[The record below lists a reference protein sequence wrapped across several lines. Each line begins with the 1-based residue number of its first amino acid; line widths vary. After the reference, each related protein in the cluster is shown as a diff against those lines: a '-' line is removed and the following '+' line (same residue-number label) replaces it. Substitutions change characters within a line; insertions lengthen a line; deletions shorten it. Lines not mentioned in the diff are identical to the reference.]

1 MLTKNQKGAVAIEM
15 AIVTLFILVPL
26 LLGTIDLAI
35 AIYNQQ
41 VLTNASREGA
51 RAGIARSST
60 SVETVVQNYC
70 ANRLIPSGSSPSR
83 VGCGRRSV
91 SERLCC
97 DRHLRSSFLVCRDHR
112 FASDEDFNRADCHED
127 GTAATFIG
135 NGFYGSVRIILPVPR
150 NRFNED
156 FCLLR

>member
-1 MLTKNQKGAVAIEM
+1 MAMLTKNQKGAVAIEM

-51 RAGIARSST
+51 RAGIARSAI

-70 ANRLIPSGSSPSR
+70 ANRLIPSGSSPA
-83 VGCGRRSV
+83 V
-91 SERLCC
+91 SEAGGGAFQN
-97 DRHLRSSFLVCRDHR
+97 DYAVSVTYEHHFM
-112 FASDEDFNRADCHED
+112 FA
-127 GTAATFIG
+127 GIIGLPATKTLTG
-135 NGFYGSVRIILPVPR
+135 RTVMKMEPLPPS
-150 NRFNED
+150 
-156 FCLLR
+156 

>member
-60 SVETVVQNYC
+60 SVETVVKNYC
-70 ANRLIPSGSSPSR
+70 ANRLIPK
-83 VGCGRRSV
+83 
-91 SERLCC
+91 
-97 DRHLRSSFLVCRDHR
+97 
-112 FASDEDFNRADCHED
+112 
-127 GTAATFIG
+127 GTLPKK
-135 NGFYGSVRIILPVPR
+135 ILPEGGGAFQNDYAVTVTYDHHFLFAGIIGLPATKTLTGR
-150 NRFNED
+150 TVMKMEP
-156 FCLLR
+156 LPPS